1 MYELIKK
8 ARRREAEKR
17 LRLDRWVREGAEK
30 TRQEDIFFIIT
41 WQMHFFLR
49 LSKIEHL
56 FLKLKQP
63 TILISS
69 EVLNGVK
76 SHRKR

>member
-41 WQMHFFLR
+41 WQMHFFKDFVR
-49 LSKIEHL
+49 FNIFFK
-56 FLKLKQP
+56 
-63 TILISS
+63 
-69 EVLNGVK
+69 N
-76 SHRKR
+76 